1 VVYDARAGA
10 GGRRACGAGWI
21 AAFLGLAFYLDGQLP
36 WRYGV
41 AITALFV
48 LNFALLFAALTL
60 LPNNWGML
68 WFAPFL
74 WFGYRL
80 ADVIGD
86 RAMHK

>member
-1 VVYDARAGA
+1 
-10 GGRRACGAGWI
+10 
-21 AAFLGLAFYLDGQLP
+21 
-36 WRYGV
+36 
-41 AITALFV
+41 V

-86 RAMHK
+86 RARCGQCIRYRHSGRRV